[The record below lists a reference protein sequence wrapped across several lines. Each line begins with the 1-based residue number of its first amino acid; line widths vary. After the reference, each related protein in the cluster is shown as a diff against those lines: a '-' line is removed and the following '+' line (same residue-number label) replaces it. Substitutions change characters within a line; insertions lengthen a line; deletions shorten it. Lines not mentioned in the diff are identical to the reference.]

1 MIIFIAG
8 IIFGICMWIIF
19 IAGQKRIE
27 LQELNLNYTRKQKAL
42 DIFYAITIVIACICG
57 AIILFSLMI

>member
-1 MIIFIAG
+1 MIIFVAG
-8 IIFGICMWIIF
+8 IIFGICMWILF
-19 IAGQKRIE
+19 IVGQKRLE
-27 LQELNLNYTRKQKAL
+27 LEEVNYKYTRKQKAL